1 MAYDILLR
9 RRTHTNWSMHSL
21 YSPAFASC
29 GDFAPDPI
37 ATTPEEQQYLAKLAV
52 LKMSAD
58 AGNAGAQKEWKAA
71 MTAVQALRKKAAKGD
86 EKASRTVAILKE
98 SGIFS
103 GVQTMSL
110 GGWGPS
116 YLMRLARDG
125 QKNPQLATAVQKLH
139 VLALRRRPPQRML
152 GALR

>member
-9 RRTHTNWSMHSL
+9 RRTHTNWSMHSIIN
-21 YSPAFASC
+21 PTFAS
-29 GDFAPDPI
+29 GYEFAPDPI

-58 AGNAGAQKEWKAA
+58 AGNAGAQKEWRAA
-71 MTAVQALRKKAAKGD
+71 MATVAALRKKAAKGD
-86 EKASRTVAILKE
+86 EKATRTVAVLKE

-103 GVQTMSL
+103 GVATMSL
-110 GGWGPS
+110 GSDPTYFS
-116 YLMRLARDG
+116 RLARDCR
-125 QKNPQLATAVQKLH
+125 KNPRLAAAVTKLH
-139 VLALRRRPPQRML
+139 GLALRQKPRQL